1 MKADASLTLI
11 LFLSVYS
18 PDHIVIQ
25 TIFGRPI
32 KSFTDSHEAPEG
44 SASFVVSR
52 SLICLRAVPLVKYLD
67 LLDSF
72 CGFHIVFGEDR
83 YNSLQEFSFS
93 INEIGVVH

>member
-1 MKADASLTLI
+1 MKADVFLTLI

-25 TIFGRPI
+25 TIFRRTI

-44 SASFVVSR
+44 SASFIVSR
-52 SLICLRAVPLVKYLD
+52 CLRCLRAVALVKYLD

-72 CGFHIVFGEDR
+72 CGFHIVFGEDQD
-83 YNSLQEFSFS
+83 NSLQEFSFS
-93 INEIGVVH
+93 INKIGVVH